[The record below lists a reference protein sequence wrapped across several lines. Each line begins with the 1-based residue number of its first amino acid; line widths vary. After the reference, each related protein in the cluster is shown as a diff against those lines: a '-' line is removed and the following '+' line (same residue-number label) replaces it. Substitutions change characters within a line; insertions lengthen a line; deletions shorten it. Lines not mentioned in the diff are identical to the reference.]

1 MASIGPIVLDTRWLR
16 RLSLVASKALM
27 PNEVIELKALAE
39 ELGVTLKW
47 HTIKL
52 DAWAEPTTEP
62 A

>member
-1 MASIGPIVLDTRWLR
+1 MTRSELR
-16 RLSLVASKALM
+16 LRELVASKALM